1 MTITKFGAALV
12 LALMASVVSQAAFAQ
27 DVNAQSGVIELVN
40 TSTKT
45 IIISELPYTYDSA
58 TVLTNDENLQES
70 NLKIQDFSP
79 GAIVQFDSSSSSR
92 LRYLRIFIP

>member
-12 LALMASVVSQAAFAQ
+12 LALMTSVITQAAFAQ
-27 DVNAQSGVIELVN
+27 DVNAQSGVIELIN

-45 IIISELPYTYDSA
+45 IIISEVPYTYDSA
-58 TVLTNDENLQES
+58 TVLTNDERLQES
-70 NLKIQDFSP
+70 NLEIQDFST
-79 GAIVQFDSSSSSR
+79 GTIVQFDSSSSSR